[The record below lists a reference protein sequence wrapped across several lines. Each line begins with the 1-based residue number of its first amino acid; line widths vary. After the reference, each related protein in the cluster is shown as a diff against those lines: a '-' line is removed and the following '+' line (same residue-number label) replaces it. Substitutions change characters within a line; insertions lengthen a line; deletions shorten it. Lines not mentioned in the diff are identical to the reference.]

1 MDLPKLRIRHVEVE
15 IPIIQGGM
23 GVGLSWENLAGHV
36 AREGAIGVVS
46 AVGTGYR
53 HPHLVKRDKFGR
65 PIGSINTHHPEALKK
80 IIRDAKEISK
90 GKGAIGVNILAAITD
105 YGRVARDAAEAGADL
120 IISGAGLPL
129 KLPQYVEGYD
139 VALVPIVS
147 SARALNLICRTGK
160 KRYNRLPDAVILEG
174 PKSGGHQGFK
184 YEDCFKPENQLEN
197 LLPSVLEEAKRWGNI
212 PVVVAGGV
220 WSYEDIKRF
229 IDMGAAGVQMATRF
243 IATHECDAPQIY
255 KELVTNLEEED
266 IMLFK
271 SPVGYPLRVIRTPF
285 IERLLS
291 GYNGWKGCVSH
302 CVVPCNKGEE
312 AKKVGFC
319 IADRLGLAWLGD
331 YEEGIFI
338 SGANGHWLKY
348 QGIISVRELLEMLT
362 GRREDPTLPRIEE
375 EKKAKARASA

>member
-1 MDLPKLRIRHVEVE
+1 MELPKLRIRHIEAD

-23 GVGLSWENLAGHV
+23 GVGISWERLAGSV

-53 HPHLVKRDKFGR
+53 YPELVKRDKFGR
-65 PIGSINTHHPEALKK
+65 PVGSINAHSKEALTR
-80 IIRDAKEISK
+80 IIQEAKRIS
-90 GKGAIGVNILAAITD
+90 GGRGAIGVNILAAITD
-105 YGRVARDAAEAGADL
+105 YDRVARDAAEAGADL

-129 KLPQYVEGYD
+129 KLPKHVEGFD
-139 VALVPIVS
+139 IALVPIVS
-147 SARALNLICRTGK
+147 SARAMNLICRTWE
-160 KRYNRLPDAVILEG
+160 KRYKRLPDAVVLEG

-184 YEDCFKPENQLEN
+184 YDDCFKPENQLEN
-197 LLPSVLEEAKRWGNI
+197 LFGEVYEEAQRWGGI

-220 WSYEDIKRF
+220 WGYPDIKRY
-229 IDMGAAGVQMATRF
+229 IEWGAAGVQMATRF
-243 IATHECDAPQIY
+243 VATHECDAPQVY
-255 KELVTNLEEED
+255 KELITNLEEED

-271 SPVGYPLRVIRTPF
+271 SPVGYPLRVIKTPF

-302 CVVPCNKGEE
+302 CITPCNKGEE

-319 IADRLGLAWLGD
+319 IADRLGAAWLGD
-331 YEEGIFI
+331 YEEGVFI

-348 QGIISVRELLEMLT
+348 QGVISVKELLEMLT
-362 GRREDPTLPRIEE
+362 GKRYDPTLEKIEE
-375 EKKAKARASA
+375 EKRAKEPSLQ